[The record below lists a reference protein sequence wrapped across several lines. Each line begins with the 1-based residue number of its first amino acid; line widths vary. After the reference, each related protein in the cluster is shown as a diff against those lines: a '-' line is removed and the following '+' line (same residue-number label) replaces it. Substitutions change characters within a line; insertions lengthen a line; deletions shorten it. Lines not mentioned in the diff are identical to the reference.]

1 MKEIAEI
8 QKQED
13 LEEANVKD
21 EEKDEVEQKR
31 KKLESAQEKFKQTHS
46 KIVALEG
53 NVGLHVISQILNKT
67 EPVQHKQMDEVSKK
81 SVDKD
86 KKLDSQPVPS
96 LATNALQQAQNS
108 TNSTGQAQSL
118 VTVTV
123 DST

>member
-13 LEEANVKD
+13 LEEANIKD

-67 EPVQHKQMDEVSKK
+67 EAYKHVDEVAKK

-86 KKLDSQPVPS
+86 KKMDSQAVTS
-96 LATNALQQAQNS
+96 LGTLQSAQNS

-118 VTVTV
+118 VTVNV
-123 DST
+123 ESS